1 MQIEWSEG
9 EVLKWAG
16 VGTEVEKV
24 ACEGV
29 AARMDGRRWYERGSG
44 VRMGSGARRTGAERG
59 EPCRVFEL
67 WANTS
72 CRRSHQQ
79 RGRTELDLSSGQ
91 AFDNCHGPTCCS
103 RCPWGVV
110 APRLEAPSPGSPSIA
125 WRRRASNNTPAHE
138 ARTPGRHLDA
148 DPASYLPFEK
158 RKALVALPGVGTS
171 CKLARSHAFP
181 RNPRQYSCPA
191 LLPKIPARDLPL
203 PMG

>member
-110 APRLEAPSPGSPSIA
+110 APRLEGTVAALAFNRVAQEG
-125 WRRRASNNTPAHE
+125 
-138 ARTPGRHLDA
+138 
-148 DPASYLPFEK
+148 FEQH
-158 RKALVALPGVGTS
+158 A
-171 CKLARSHAFP
+171 CARSTHAGATP
-181 RNPRQYSCPA
+181 
-191 LLPKIPARDLPL
+191 
-203 PMG
+203 